1 MSKFRRKTYIVDKKV
16 QLTLTFTVI
25 FAVLLSSFALCTG
38 MYCVYFTSF
47 VDSIGILKAA
57 EYGVTI
63 DSFIKSFP
71 FPITMQILFL
81 VLLSIGFGIYSI
93 FYTHRIVGPLVRLK
107 RGMTELKETGHTEK
121 IVIRKGDYLT
131 EVVNIFN
138 DMAAALEKRL
148 KKDT

>member
-1 MSKFRRKTYIVDKKV
+1 MRKFRRRTYVVNKKV
-16 QLTLTFTVI
+16 QLTLTFTII

-63 DSFIKSFP
+63 DTFIKSFP
-71 FPITMQILFL
+71 FPIIMQVIFL
-81 VLLSIGFGIYSI
+81 ILLSIGFGIYSI

-107 RGMTELKETGHTEK
+107 RAMTELKETGHTEK
-121 IVIRKGDYLT
+121 IVLRKGDYLH
-131 EVVNIFN
+131 ELVDIFN
-138 DMAAALEKRL
+138 DMAAELERKLR
-148 KKDT
+148 KDI